1 MTNLFAWSPPVPRW
15 LAGVV
20 LLGLLAA
27 AVFLLTGSDPA
38 ALKDLGSWRWPHQAR
53 VG

>member
-1 MTNLFAWSPPVPRW
+1 MISLFAWSPPVPRW

-27 AVFLLTGSDPA
+27 AAVLLTGSDHA
-38 ALKDLGSWRWPHQAR
+38 ALNVVGSWRWPHQAR

>member
-1 MTNLFAWSPPVPRW
+1 MINLFAWSPPVPRW
-15 LAGVV
+15 LAGVL

-27 AVFLLTGSDPA
+27 AAFLLTGFDHA
-38 ALKDLGSWRWPHQAR
+38 ALKDLGSWRWPQQAR

>member
-27 AVFLLTGSDPA
+27 AVFLVAGLDPTA
-38 ALKDLGSWRWPHQAR
+38 QGEIGSWRWPRLPHL
-53 VG
+53 G